1 MFNWGVCN
9 SCKKS
14 KSFNSQ
20 AVGCDLTKCQYEP
33 IPTNS
38 VNNTTCI
45 YSFTGAT
52 NRTQKEKNNE
62 QRERNRRNGE
72 RITLRN
78 E

>member
-14 KSFNSQ
+14 KSFNNQ
-20 AVGCDLTKCQYEP
+20 AVGCDLAECQYEP

-45 YSFTGAT
+45 YAFAEAT
-52 NRTQKEKNNE
+52 DRTDKEQK
-62 QRERNRRNGE
+62 NG
-72 RITLRN
+72 
-78 E
+78 